1 MRASCLLWSVGLQD
15 LLETSHGASRAVA
28 QESTEGSALAILWAR
43 VRNKDST
50 AGCGFGG
57 LARQSEL
64 LREKCLASL
73 LFFFLC

>member
-1 MRASCLLWSVGLQD
+1 M
-15 LLETSHGASRAVA
+15 ASRAVT
-28 QESTEGSALAILWAR
+28 QVSTEGSALAIWWAH

-64 LREKCLASL
+64 FREKCLMSL
-73 LFFFLC
+73 LFFFLY